1 MKLTVILP
9 AHNEEGTIGA
19 ILDAVLGV
27 DFSSL
32 PEPVEMGVVVVDDA
46 SSDRTGEIV
55 QARCANYPAVKLI
68 RHEVNRGKG
77 GAIQAGLEYATGDVV
92 LIQDADLEYS
102 VEDYP
107 ALLLPFIEQGA
118 EVVYGSRFLLRRW
131 PTGMRLQNYLANRI
145 LTFAANLLYL
155 MWITDEATCFK
166 VFRTEL
172 IKSFHLRARGFDFC
186 PEVTSLVRLRG
197 VKICEVPVDYTART
211 NEEGK
216 KIRWTDGPA
225 ALWTLLKY
233 RIRGEKG
240 EKP

>member
-1 MKLTVILP
+1 MKLSIVLP
-9 AHNEEGTIGA
+9 AYNEEDTIGRV
-19 ILDAVLGV
+19 IDAVLHA

-32 PEPVEMGVVVVDDA
+32 PEPVEAEVIVVDDA
-46 SSDRTGEIV
+46 SSDRTAEILR
-55 QARCANYPAVKLI
+55 QYCAKNQGFKLI
-68 RHEVNRGKG
+68 RHDTNMGKG
-77 GAIQAGLEYATGDVV
+77 CAIRTALAHATGDVV

-102 VEDYP
+102 IDDYP
-107 ALLLPFIEQGA
+107 ALLRPFIEQGA
-118 EVVYGSRFLLRRW
+118 EVVYGSRFLTRRW
-131 PTGMRLQNYLANRI
+131 PTGMRWRNYLANRA
-145 LTFAANLLYL
+145 LTFAANVLYL

-166 VFRTEL
+166 VFRAEL